1 MFDQIVHQDHHA
13 LSPGSAF
20 DHAFDW
26 FFDRAWAWVAFTV
39 IAAAGQTARNA
50 MQRELTARLGAV
62 GATHVRFL
70 FGAPFALGLLA
81 VVLSAAGAVPP
92 RPAAQFWPWIVA
104 GALTQVVAT
113 ALMLLAMTKRSFV
126 VAIAYV
132 KTEPIQVAVFG
143 LVFLGDALTL
153 GSAAAIAVAT
163 AGVVLMSQQTG
174 GKSQRQL
181 RPVLLGLGAASLFA
195 LSAVG
200 YRGAILSLNASNF
213 IVAATFTLALGL
225 ILQATLLSLYLA
237 IRDRAVLMAIMR
249 AWRPSLFAG
258 AMGTLASENWFLAF
272 ALATAASVRTLGL
285 IEIVF
290 AQAVSRLVFK
300 QRTSLREAVGICLIT
315 GAAIALIL
323 AA

>member
-1 MFDQIVHQDHHA
+1 M
-13 LSPGSAF
+13 
-20 DHAFDW
+20 
-26 FFDRAWAWVAFTV
+26 
-39 IAAAGQTARNA
+39 AA
-50 MQRELTARLGAV
+50 
-62 GATHVRFL
+62 
-70 FGAPFALGLLA
+70 
-81 VVLSAAGAVPP
+81 
-92 RPAAQFWPWIVA
+92 
-104 GALTQVVAT
+104 
-113 ALMLLAMTKRSFV
+113 
-126 VAIAYV
+126 
-132 KTEPIQVAVFG
+132 FG

-153 GSAAAIAVAT
+153 GSAAAVAVAT

-258 AMGTLASENWFLAF
+258 AMGTFASEFWFLAF

-285 IEIVF
+285 IEVVF

-300 QRTSLREAVGICLIT
+300 QRTSLRETAGICLIT

-323 AA
+323 AG